1 MSTFAPSRRGHP
13 PVSPVDTLR
22 TMAWFNALSLQS
34 GLTATELERELEP
47 HNIRLDDTGRTV
59 GPRKW
64 SRYQRGANVPRD
76 VRNGPVEIAEAA
88 FPGSAFWFRHPLW
101 AALRELHLDCQAT
114 LDALNQLPEIV
125 RAGVLQERL
134 PPEHPIGMQPLVV
147 VDEVALNDLLAR
159 IDPLDAVAVAS
170 IYSRRAEAIGSVELR
185 ELAIGLY
192 CGVQPRLAID
202 RRWASIHCQLL
213 DLVDA
218 RMKLWVF
225 PDAGRRL
232 DAMIFWRARRGL
244 EWPSEAR
251 LASEAVDVAHGTS
264 IEPDRIGR
272 G

>member
-34 GLTATELERELEP
+34 GLTATELEREMEP

-101 AALRELHLDCQAT
+101 AALREMHLDCQAT

-170 IYSRRAEAIGSVELR
+170 I
-185 ELAIGLY
+185 
-192 CGVQPRLAID
+192 
-202 RRWASIHCQLL
+202 
-213 DLVDA
+213 
-218 RMKLWVF
+218 
-225 PDAGRRL
+225 
-232 DAMIFWRARRGL
+232 
-244 EWPSEAR
+244 
-251 LASEAVDVAHGTS
+251 
-264 IEPDRIGR
+264 
-272 G
+272 